1 MKRFRWFIAVTIVAL
16 VTAVPAM
23 WSPAQASH
31 NCNLPEETADRICDG
46 YHDIP
51 GYVLCKVAKKVC

>member
-1 MKRFRWFIAVTIVAL
+1 MTRIRWFIVAL
-16 VTAVPAM
+16 TFAAVSAVG
-23 WSPAQASH
+23 SQAQAAH

-51 GYVLCKVAKKVC
+51 QYVACKVAKKVCA